1 MKTAIIGNSQS
12 GKEELFS
19 LITGISLP
27 QITEKPLEPHIGA
40 CNVKDP
46 RITKLVQMYNPK
58 KTTYVKIEYLLLP
71 NLDMEGPTKKLIM
84 DNLKNADEICFVVK
98 EVSAKN
104 EIPNFLADLLIADL
118 VLAEKRIETMAK
130 DKSTKFATTR
140 EKEKELMDK
149 CKKLLD
155 EEKHIKTLNW
165 SEEEMKLL
173 KTYQFYTLK
182 PIFIALNVSEDK
194 IKDDALCKEITSSFN
209 IPAIPLSVVIEKEI
223 ADLPESDQQEF
234 MKELGID
241 EPAVN
246 KMNRLTYEGLGLISY
261 FTVGE
266 DEVRAWTVRR
276 GALAPE
282 AGAAIHTDIQKGFVK
297 AEMFK
302 YNDLTEAGSETKLKE
317 LGKFHLKG
325 RDYLVEDGDILSFR
339 FNV

>member
-12 GKEELFS
+12 EKEELFS
-19 LITGISLP
+19 LVTGIGLD
-27 QITEKPLEPHIGA
+27 QITEKPLESHIGT

-46 RITKLVQMYNPK
+46 RIAKLISMYNPK

-98 EVSAKN
+98 EVSAK
-104 EIPNFLADLLIADL
+104 
-118 VLAEKRIETMAK
+118 
-130 DKSTKFATTR
+130 
-140 EKEKELMDK
+140 
-149 CKKLLD
+149 
-155 EEKHIKTLNW
+155 
-165 SEEEMKLL
+165 
-173 KTYQFYTLK
+173 
-182 PIFIALNVSEDK
+182 
-194 IKDDALCKEITSSFN
+194 
-209 IPAIPLSVVIEKEI
+209 KEI

>member
-155 EEKHIKTLNW
+155 EEKYKN
-165 SEEEMKLL
+165 
-173 KTYQFYTLK
+173 
-182 PIFIALNVSEDK
+182 P
-194 IKDDALCKEITSSFN
+194 
-209 IPAIPLSVVIEKEI
+209 
-223 ADLPESDQQEF
+223 
-234 MKELGID
+234 
-241 EPAVN
+241 
-246 KMNRLTYEGLGLISY
+246 
-261 FTVGE
+261 
-266 DEVRAWTVRR
+266 
-276 GALAPE
+276 
-282 AGAAIHTDIQKGFVK
+282 
-297 AEMFK
+297 
-302 YNDLTEAGSETKLKE
+302 
-317 LGKFHLKG
+317 
-325 RDYLVEDGDILSFR
+325 
-339 FNV
+339 